1 MADTTAPTETAHPHF
16 DEGVRTYASG
26 ELEESLRHFSEAID
40 AGEVPERAYVSRGA
54 AYLRLERPEAALA
67 DFDQALS
74 LAPDQSRTHHLRGLA
89 KAQLHDDDA
98 ALAAFNRAIELDP
111 EYGTAYYSRSTLQNR
126 RGNEAAAMED
136 IQTYTHLTEKR
147 LQEFGNENNIWR
159 SQQLHLEAENIA
171 DVMSR

>member
-1 MADTTAPTETAHPHF
+1 MADPTPHTETPHPHF
-16 DEGVRTYASG
+16 DDGVRAYASG
-26 ELEESLRHFSEAID
+26 ELEESLRHFSAAIE
-40 AGEVPERAYVSRGA
+40 AGEVPDRAYVSRGA
-54 AYLRLERPEAALA
+54 AYLRLERPQAALA

-74 LAPDQSRTHHLRGLA
+74 ISPDQSRTHHLRGLA
-89 KAQLHDDDA
+89 YAQLQNDDDA
-98 ALAAFNRAIELDP
+98 LADFNRAIALDP

-159 SQQLHLEAENIA
+159 SQQLHLEAENMA
-171 DVMSR
+171 DVMRR